1 MNKISV
7 VLMVYN
13 RNEYYREAL
22 DSLKE
27 QSDRDFELIIV
38 SNIPI
43 DYDLSAFKGVQEGNE
58 CQLWIYNGNQG
69 GVVSEIIH
77 RIIHDD
83 MNIFLSEDHT

>member
-13 RNEYYREAL
+13 RKEFYKEAL
-22 DSLKE
+22 GSLKE

-43 DYDLSAFKGVQEGNE
+43 DYDLSAFKEVN
-58 CQLWIYNGNQG
+58 
-69 GVVSEIIH
+69 IIPAPAD
-77 RIIHDD
+77 R
-83 MNIFLSEDHT
+83 ST